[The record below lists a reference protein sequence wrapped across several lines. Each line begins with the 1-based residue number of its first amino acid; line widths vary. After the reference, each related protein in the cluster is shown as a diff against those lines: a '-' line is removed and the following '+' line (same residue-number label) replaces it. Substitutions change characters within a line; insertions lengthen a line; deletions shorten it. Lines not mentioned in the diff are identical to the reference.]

1 MQADNIIVVV
11 QVNGSRVPGT
21 GIDVNQEL
29 VDVFYADSAGIRHC
43 SGKVPIQDF
52 AGCDSSGPSVF
63 ADGDGGSD
71 CYESFWYSESLA
83 VAVGK
88 YHAFPVVRYHAREG
102 FGNCSVYQVVSEF
115 IVRNPALESSD
126 FICESAS
133 VGRRWLDYAVT
144 LERSLASEGRHI
156 GEDVIVGEKDRLI
169 RIDVL
174 HDGSESSCGYSVM
187 RSTDASAKRAIS

>member
-83 VAVGK
+83 VAVG
-88 YHAFPVVRYHAREG
+88 
-102 FGNCSVYQVVSEF
+102 NCSVYQVVSEF

-144 LERSLASEGRHI
+144 LERSLASEGLHI